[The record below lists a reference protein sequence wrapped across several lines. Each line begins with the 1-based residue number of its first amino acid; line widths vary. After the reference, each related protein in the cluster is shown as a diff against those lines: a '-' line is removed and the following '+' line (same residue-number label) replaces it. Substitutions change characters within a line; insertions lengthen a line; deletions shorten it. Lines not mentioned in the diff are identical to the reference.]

1 MLFRSNIVAGGV
13 LGYVGVSTGRLG
25 VPFVNPYSLYSFRN
39 PAVIGGAV
47 YGAIGGALAM
57 LGGKAI

>member
-1 MLFRSNIVAGGV
+1 

-25 VPFVNPYSLYSFRN
+25 IPFVNPYSLYSFRN